1 MANYPR
7 QFGGGIK
14 ENPMSYDKI
23 TVQISDGIA
32 TITLNRPE
40 AFNALDMQL
49 AHEFHSAIITC
60 SEDEAVR
67 VVVITGNG
75 RAFCAGGDVKSF
87 CEKIDTIGTHVKLLT
102 TELHGA
108 VSRMV
113 RMPKPTITAINGV
126 AAGGGMSLALAG
138 DLVLATESARFTMAY
153 TQIGASPDGS
163 SSFFLPRLVGV
174 KRALEL
180 TFLNPVL
187 SARQA
192 LEWGLVNRVFA
203 DDQFRQEVQQIAR
216 QLAQGPTQAYGRA
229 KTLFYSST
237 SETLETQ
244 MEHEA
249 QSIAASG
256 KTLDFREGIFAFV
269 EKRQPT
275 FQGR

>member
-1 MANYPR
+1 
-7 QFGGGIK
+7 
-14 ENPMSYDKI
+14 MSYEKI
-23 TVQISDGIA
+23 TLQISDGIA

-40 AFNALDMQL
+40 AFNALDLQL
-49 AHEFHSAIITC
+49 AQEFHDAIIAC

-67 VVVITGNG
+67 VVVITGTG
-75 RAFCAGGDVKSF
+75 RAFCAGGDVKGF
-87 CEKIDTIGTHVKLLT
+87 CEKIDTIGAHVKLLT
-102 TELHGA
+102 TALHGA
-108 VSRMV
+108 VSRMI

-192 LEWGLVNRVFA
+192 LEWGLVNQVFA
-203 DDQFRQEVQQIAR
+203 DEQFRQEVQQIAR

-229 KTLFYSST
+229 KALFYSST

-249 QSIAASG
+249 QNIAASG
-256 KTLDFREGIFAFV
+256 KTSDFREGIFAFV
-269 EKRQPT
+269 DKRQPT